1 MENEVTVDAWKANLI
16 ALILALVIL
25 FVPLHFLVNH
35 GLLVGVVDLSTI
47 LVMIFVGSFVH
58 ELIHFSYYYRNHV
71 TGVRLGFAWLCKVIP
86 TPYTT
91 FDGVVEARQYRTSLL
106 LPTLILVPSA
116 MLLGV
121 VLHSYPLF
129 VFASAMLIGGV
140 GDMLVWRAMC
150 DVPSDSKVRDHP
162 SKIGALVVG

>member
-1 MENEVTVDAWKANLI
+1 MDEVTVDAWKANLV

-25 FVPLHFLVNH
+25 FVPVHFLVNH
-35 GLLVGVVDLSTI
+35 GLLVGVVGFCSVS
-47 LVMIFVGSFVH
+47 VMIFVGSFVH

-91 FDGVVEARQYRTSLL
+91 FDDVVEARQYRTSLL

-140 GDMLVWRAMC
+140 GDMLVWRAMRG
-150 DVPSDSKVRDHP
+150 VPPDLKVRDHP
-162 SKIGALVVG
+162 FKIGALVVG

>member
-1 MENEVTVDAWKANLI
+1 MNEVTVDAWKANLVALVLAI
-16 ALILALVIL
+16 LILFIPV
-25 FVPLHFLVNH
+25 HFLVCH
-35 GLLVGVVDLSTI
+35 GLLVGVVGFFSVS
-47 LVMIFVGSFVH
+47 VMIFIGSFVH

-71 TGVRLGFAWLCKVIP
+71 AGVRLGFAWLCKVIP

-106 LPTLILVPSA
+106 LPTSILVPSA

-129 VFASAMLIGGV
+129 VFASSMLIGGV
-140 GDMLVWRAMC
+140 GDMLVWRAMR
-150 DVPSDSKVRDHP
+150 DVPPDSKVHDHP
-162 SKIGALVVG
+162 TKIGALVVG